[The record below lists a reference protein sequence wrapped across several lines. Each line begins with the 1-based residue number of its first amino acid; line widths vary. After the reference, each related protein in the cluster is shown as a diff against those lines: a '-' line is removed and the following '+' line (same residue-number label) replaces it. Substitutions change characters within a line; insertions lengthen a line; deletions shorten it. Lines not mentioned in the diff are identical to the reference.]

1 MRPTY
6 AKTPGSFGGRV
17 SSCWAQETRKG
28 VRDRGTQPKAGQYVD
43 LVKQGGSMDPN
54 QMTANEVAWLVGIM
68 TVIGG
73 VIGTVV
79 GFLLSWG
86 SAALSARHTKNQIL
100 CALKYEINHNLE
112 IVRALRENPIS
123 VLVNY
128 RDLPEFA
135 HNVWDSQQIVL
146 PQILN
151 PKSFKDVYHFYYT
164 LSKCSSYG
172 RPSVSY
178 GVNQEPYARLQPE
191 LRRTL
196 DLLISEGNPLQ

>member
-1 MRPTY
+1 
-6 AKTPGSFGGRV
+6 
-17 SSCWAQETRKG
+17 
-28 VRDRGTQPKAGQYVD
+28 
-43 LVKQGGSMDPN
+43 MDPN

-86 SAALSARHTKNQIL
+86 SATLSARHTKNQIL
-100 CALKYEINHNLE
+100 SALKYEINHNLE
-112 IVRALRENPIS
+112 IVRALRDNPIS

-128 RDLPEFA
+128 RNLPEFA
-135 HNVWDSQQIVL
+135 DNVWDSQQIVL

-151 PKSFKDVYHFYYT
+151 PKSFKDVYRFYYT

-172 RPSVSY
+172 QPSVSQSHA
-178 GVNQEPYARLQPE
+178 VSQEPIVRLPPE